1 MSEYIDDGMARR
13 NALVLAVSQ
22 SIGGAL
28 PPIAITLGGLA
39 GSYLLGP
46 DKSLATLPVTGFVL
60 GTAFGTIPAAYL
72 MRHVGRRNGFV
83 TGAMIALVGAL
94 VAMSAIIQE
103 SFWLFFAGHIAIGF
117 AAAFVQQYRFA
128 AADTASSALKP
139 KMISWVMLGGVGA
152 AIVGPQTAI
161 LTKDLLSP
169 IPFAGA
175 YAGGAG
181 LALMAGFVLLALRT
195 PPHTEA
201 EVTSSGRSLR
211 QIVTQPRFII
221 AVLCAISSYAIMSF
235 VMTAAPL
242 AMIACN
248 HTQAQA
254 ALGIQWHVLAMFVPS
269 FFTGNLIARFG
280 KERVVVAGLGLLVAC
295 AIVGLSGVELANF
308 WIALVLLGV
317 GWNFGFIG
325 ATAMVADTYEHSER
339 ATVQGVN
346 DFLVFGFVAFASFMS
361 GNLLNDYGWD
371 TLLVVVFPMA
381 ALAFAA
387 LAWGRLALPRG

>member
-1 MSEYIDDGMARR
+1 MSEFIDDGMARR
-13 NALVLAVSQ
+13 NAFVLAVSQ
-22 SIGGAL
+22 SIAGAL
-28 PPIAITLGGLA
+28 APMAITMGGLA
-39 GSYLLGP
+39 GSYLLGA

-60 GTAFGTIPAAYL
+60 GTAFGTIPAAHL
-72 MRHVGRRNGFV
+72 MRYVGRRNGFI
-83 TGAMIALVGAL
+83 TGTFIALIGAL
-94 VAMSAIIQE
+94 VSMVAVLRE
-103 SFWLFFAGHIAIGF
+103 SFWLFFIGHVAIGF

-128 AADTASSALKP
+128 AADTASAALKP
-139 KMISWVMLGGVGA
+139 KMISWVMFGGVGA
-152 AIVGPQTAI
+152 AIVGPQAVI
-161 LTKDLLSP
+161 FTKDLLSP
-169 IPFAGA
+169 VPFAGA
-175 YAGGAG
+175 YGGAAV
-181 LALMAGFVLLALRT
+181 LALLGGTVLLLLRT
-195 PPHTEA
+195 PPVTDAQVEA
-201 EVTSSGRSLR
+201 SGRSLR
-211 QIVTQPRFII
+211 QIISQPRFVI
-221 AVLCAISSYAIMSF
+221 AVLCAICSYSIMSF

-248 HTQAQA
+248 HSQAEA
-254 ALGIQWHVLAMFVPS
+254 ALGIQWHVLAMFLPS

-295 AIVGLSGVELANF
+295 AIVGLTGVELANF

-371 TLLVVVFPMA
+371 TLLIVVFPMA

-387 LAWGRLALPRG
+387 LAWARVALPRP